1 MTRGAPLNPAG
12 PVRLLP
18 GNCGP
23 TTERERVLPLDV
35 FVLGL
40 VCKHE
45 SYGPFFA
52 MGTEKQKISAS
63 RGKGTVGAQRETE
76 GAGEAG
82 LPGSLGLCSLF
93 LFPSMGCPSLLAK
106 PPFLLDGLS

>member
-23 TTERERVLPLDV
+23 KTERVLPLDV

-76 GAGEAG
+76 GGGEAG
-82 LPGSLGLCSLF
+82 LPGSIGLCSLL
-93 LFPSMGCPSLLAK
+93 LFPSMGSQSSGQ
-106 PPFLLDGLS
+106 PPFFS

>member
-23 TTERERVLPLDV
+23 KTERVLPLDV

-76 GAGEAG
+76 GGGEERQG
-82 LPGSLGLCSLF
+82 FRVPQGSVHYFSSH
-93 LFPSMGCPSLLAK
+93 PWDPSLLAN
-106 PPFLLDGLS
+106 PPFFHDG